1 LGNQAPVRVIRN
13 QLLSAQQEGILGI
26 NHGLTV
32 EEIMADPYVGVLLDR
47 RVIVDINRLDTYF
60 QELGNRIKVD
70 SERGQNV

>member
-1 LGNQAPVRVIRN
+1 
-13 QLLSAQQEGILGI
+13 
-26 NHGLTV
+26 
-32 EEIMADPYVGVLLDR
+32 MADPYVGVLLDR